1 MNKSLNLNNL
11 LNDPTPMFTQQALH
25 QSWTDRNK
33 ANSQED
39 LTPGLKLQLIPL
51 IEDPTTMT
59 DHHHEEETS
68 TNDPQA
74 VDLGIL
80 DQMTEEDLA
89 LAIGNP
95 TSAAFCAITL
105 DTATG
110 SAGLTRSNSK
120 LTSNNSRPTLSAIDV
135 EENTKDSVT
144 LESKDDFRTKK
155 DLNNNKI
162 KPIINITR

>member
-1 MNKSLNLNNL
+1 MSSSLNLNNL
-11 LNDPTPMFTQQALH
+11 PNDPTPTFTQQALH

-33 ANSQED
+33 ANNQED
-39 LTPGLKLQLIPL
+39 LTPGLKLQPIPL

-59 DHHHEEETS
+59 EHHHEEETS
-68 TNDPQA
+68 INDPQA

-110 SAGLTRSNSK
+110 SAEPIRINSK

-144 LESKDDFRTKK
+144 LESRDDFRTKK

>member
-39 LTPGLKLQLIPL
+39 LTPGLKLQPIPL

-59 DHHHEEETS
+59 GHRHEEETS
-68 TNDPQA
+68 TNDPPA

-80 DQMTEEDLA
+80 DQMTEEDLD

-110 SAGLTRSNSK
+110 SAGLTRNNSK

-144 LESKDDFRTKK
+144 LESRDDFRTKK
-155 DLNNNKI
+155 DPNNNKI

>member
-1 MNKSLNLNNL
+1 MSSSLNLNNL
-11 LNDPTPMFTQQALH
+11 PNDPTPTFTQQALH

-39 LTPGLKLQLIPL
+39 LTPGLKLQPIPL

-59 DHHHEEETS
+59 DHHHEQGTS
-68 TNDPQA
+68 INDPQA

-89 LAIGNP
+89 SAIGNQ
-95 TSAAFCAITL
+95 TSAAFCAIIP

-110 SAGLTRSNSK
+110 NAEPTRISSK
-120 LTSNNSRPTLSAIDV
+120 LTSNNSRPTLSATDV
-135 EENTKDSVT
+135 EENTKDNAT
-144 LESKDDFRTKK
+144 LESKEDFRTKK
-155 DLNNNKI
+155 DLNNNKTKLVI
-162 KPIINITR
+162 STTR